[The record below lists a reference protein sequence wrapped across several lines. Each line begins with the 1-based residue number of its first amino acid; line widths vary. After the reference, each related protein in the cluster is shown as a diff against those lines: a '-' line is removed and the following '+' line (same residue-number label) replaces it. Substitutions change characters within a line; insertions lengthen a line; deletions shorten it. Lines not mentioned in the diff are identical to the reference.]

1 MNVSSIY
8 EMFFL
13 KISWLY
19 ACMKQHEASSP
30 HPRVLIFPVQHKQDS
45 GLTVLER
52 DGYQGEFYYEMIA
65 LQMWVSIK
73 VYLRLLCGVQHSVI
87 MADLIKHER
96 QQLIIVIILIIYF
109 PDLSK
114 DLVEL

>member
-8 EMFFL
+8 GMFFL

-30 HPRVLIFPVQHKQDS
+30 HPECYIFPVQHEQDS
-45 GLTVLER
+45 GLLTVLERER

-65 LQMWVSIK
+65 LQMWV
-73 VYLRLLCGVQHSVI
+73 
-87 MADLIKHER
+87 
-96 QQLIIVIILIIYF
+96 
-109 PDLSK
+109 
-114 DLVEL
+114 

>member
-8 EMFFL
+8 GMFFL

-30 HPRVLIFPVQHKQDS
+30 HPECYIFPVQHEQDS
-45 GLTVLER
+45 GLTVL

-65 LQMWVSIK
+65 LQSF
-73 VYLRLLCGVQHSVI
+73 
-87 MADLIKHER
+87 
-96 QQLIIVIILIIYF
+96 IVIVQRSRML
-109 PDLSK
+109 LSMRIK
-114 DLVEL
+114 